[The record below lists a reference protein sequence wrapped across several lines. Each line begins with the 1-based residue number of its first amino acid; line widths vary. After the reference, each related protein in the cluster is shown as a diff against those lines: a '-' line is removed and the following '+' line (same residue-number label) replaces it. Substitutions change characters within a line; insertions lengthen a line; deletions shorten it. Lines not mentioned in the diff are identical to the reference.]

1 MTNSLIATEDTDG
14 NGDGDEVGY
23 EDENGEEVSE
33 MVRSED
39 WYGEGVF
46 GVVSVVVSREV
57 YEETGNEKAG
67 IGDGYRKQV
76 SEVVSEVV
84 SGIGDHV

>member
-1 MTNSLIATEDTDG
+1 MTISFIATEDTDG

-39 WYGEGVF
+39 GYGEEVF
-46 GVVSVVVSREV
+46 GAVSVVVSREV

-67 IGDGYRKQV
+67 FGDGYRKQV